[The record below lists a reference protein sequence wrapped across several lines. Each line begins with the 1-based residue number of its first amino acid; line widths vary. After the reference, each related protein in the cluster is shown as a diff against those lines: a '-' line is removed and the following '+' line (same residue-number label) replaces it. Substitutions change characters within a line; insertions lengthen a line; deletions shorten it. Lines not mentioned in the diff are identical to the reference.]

1 MFPLPEMLR
10 RTLPLTLIAVLAL
23 ALLAGPA
30 SAQSPQANAAQADG
44 LLNKTLYRTG
54 ASGRFLM
61 AGTWYFRA
69 DATGNGPVSDNASP
83 STAGWNPV
91 SALATVY
98 ALQNTGTEAS
108 AQLAPILSSQWSVA
122 TALSLL
128 AWYVYAPQCISTLA
142 VIRRETLS
150 WRAVGLSA
158 GYLFALAYLAA
169 FATYQVSHL
178 LGA

>member
-91 SALATVY
+91 SVPNAWNAKDY
-98 ALQNTGTEAS
+98 SDAS
-108 AQLAPILSSQWSVA
+108 FAGGVGWYKKLFHLPSAKS
-122 TALSLL
+122 ALSLGSSSC
-128 AWYVYAPQCISTLA
+128 APD
-142 VIRRETLS
+142 
-150 WRAVGLSA
+150 GLI
-158 GYLFALAYLAA
+158 
-169 FATYQVSHL
+169 VSRNR
-178 LGA
+178 